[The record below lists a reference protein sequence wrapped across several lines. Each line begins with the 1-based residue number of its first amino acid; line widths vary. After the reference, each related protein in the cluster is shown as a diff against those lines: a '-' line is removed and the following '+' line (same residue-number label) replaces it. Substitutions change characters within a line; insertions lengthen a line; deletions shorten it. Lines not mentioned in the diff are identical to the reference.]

1 VLSLPHEIMARP
13 GPAERASQL
22 ADGHQ
27 PTLPPGPSRAELLRM
42 LS

>member
-27 PTLPPGPSRAELLRM
+27 PALPPGPSRAELLRM